1 MECLIN
7 DLPIYYEEYGHGKPV
22 LCLHGFPENHLSMK
36 GCVEPFFQN
45 ISGYRRIYLDM
56 PGMGKTP
63 GRDWVKNAD
72 IMLDTLKKF
81 VDKVIGDESFLLIGF
96 SYGGYMALGMA
107 YDSNI
112 KIDGVFLIAPVTV
125 AVHGERKLPNSEE
138 SFIEE
143 GLKESISDEDM
154 DDFDDFFLED
164 VRVATMETW
173 QRYKNEILPVYKMG
187 ADGTLPAWNT
197 DFCKSYRNGFGL
209 SFESQFKSLQFAKP
223 MTVLAGR
230 LDNSTG
236 YEDPWNI
243 LNHLP
248 HLTFVVLDGIGHN
261 IQIEN
266 VDAFNFHMQDW
277 LKRIKRPNP

>member
-7 DLPIYYEEYGHGKPV
+7 DLPIYYEEHGHGKPV

-45 ISGYRRIYLDM
+45 VPGYRRIYLDM

-63 GRDWVKNAD
+63 ARDWVQNAD

-81 VDKVIGDESFLLIGF
+81 VDKIIGNESFLLIGF

-107 YDSNI
+107 HDANM
-112 KIDGVFLIAPVTV
+112 KVDGVFLIAPVTV
-125 AVHGERKLPNSEE
+125 TAHGERKLPDSEE

-143 GLKESISDEDM
+143 NLKDSIAAEDI

-173 QRYKNEILPVYKMG
+173 QRYKSEILPAYKVG
-187 ADGTLPAWNT
+187 ADGALPAWNT
-197 DFCKSYRNGFGL
+197 DFCKNYRNDFGF
-209 SFESQFKSLQFAKP
+209 SFEPQLKTLQFSKP
-223 MTVLAGR
+223 MTVLTGR

-236 YEDPWNI
+236 YKDPWDV
-243 LNHLP
+243 LNHLSY
-248 HLTFVVLDGIGHN
+248 LSYVVLDGIGHN
-261 IQIEN
+261 VQIEN
-266 VDAFNFHMQDW
+266 PEAFNFHMQDW
-277 LKRIKRPNP
+277 LSRVRRTGL